1 MDEGLPREVT
11 AYLQEHWQGL
21 FPNTNDVALEFL
33 PGNFSTNPRPH
44 GPAGPAAGT
53 GPGVATPPAGNS
65 TASWRSARPA
75 TGGPTTNSGTL
86 AACRRGWA
94 WTRTTVPKPWNLPLP
109 KKEPLGGLCFPG
121 GLKPFGTFYRIFR
134 LVRAPIPEK
143 CPFDIQP
150 RGFVPAVGGGPRDV
164 PIQQNSGSDDSHW

>member
-1 MDEGLPREVT
+1 MAQQAQSIRTRVRAVLDEGLPRKVT
-11 AYLQEHWQGL
+11 TYLQEHWRGL
-21 FPNTNDVALEFL
+21 FPNTNDVAVEFL
-33 PGNFSTNPRPH
+33 PGNFSTNPRPR

-53 GPGVATPPAGNS
+53 GPGVATPPAS
-65 TASWRSARPA
+65 CR
-75 TGGPTTNSGTL
+75 TL
-86 AACRRGWA
+86 AACWRRWA
-94 WTRTTVPKPWNLPLP
+94 WTRTTVPKQWNLPLP

-150 RGFVPAVGGGPRDV
+150 CGFVPAVGGGPRDV
-164 PIQQNSGSDDSHW
+164 